1 MHNLH
6 SASNGKA
13 EKHEELLAKLEQFG
27 SLVEKASVFEMA
39 MAGLGTL
46 VSGFQADWIAY
57 FLESFG
63 EMTENAFI
71 AGKKIPTIIAAPM
84 KLLGNALGIRSHSG
98 ARLETNEDLMQAQE
112 QLIGAINT
120 TFSSASMLNI
130 VLRTIP
136 AVIKGKKSASDSD
149 RGLLGF
155 LSTKILPVINAA
167 MMWGSGAGKRQLA
180 SAIQR
185 IHYNGNRHQIDGAW
199 ASGIQDYYCGF
210 NSFALMLRQLLGAVS
225 PKLAHIAE
233 PILAAWISG
242 GSLKEGLHA
251 LKGNGDEEVPKYEFG
266 FLDKSI
272 FGNFAYGFARKI
284 AGLFDLKLPS
294 RAELAG

>member
-1 MHNLH
+1 MH
-6 SASNGKA
+6 GVQQDQKMI
-13 EKHEELLAKLEQFG
+13 KHDELLGKLERFG
-27 SLVEKASVFEMA
+27 GLVEKASLFEMA
-39 MAGLGTL
+39 MAGLGTI

-63 EMTENAFI
+63 ELTENAFI
-71 AGKKIPTIIAAPM
+71 AGKTIPTIIAAPM
-84 KLLGNALGIRSHSG
+84 KLLGKALGIKNQSG
-98 ARLETNEDLMQAQE
+98 TELKTNEDLMQAQE

-130 VLRTIP
+130 VFRTLP
-136 AVIKGKKSASDSD
+136 AVLRGKKPASDSQ
-149 RGLLGF
+149 RGLLGL
-155 LSTKILPVINAA
+155 LSTKILPVINAGL
-167 MMWGSGAGKRQLA
+167 MWGSAAGKRQLA

-210 NSFALMLRQLLGAVS
+210 NSFALMLRQVLNLFS
-225 PKLAHIAE
+225 PRIAHIAE

-251 LKGNGDEEVPKYEFG
+251 LKGNGDEEIPKYEFG
-266 FLDKSI
+266 FLDKSL
-272 FGNFAYGFARKI
+272 FGNFAYGLAQKFA
-284 AGLFDLKLPS
+284 ALFDLKLPAS
-294 RAELAG
+294 TELAT